1 MKQLQSRI
9 SIQSTSK
16 MTIRWGIVSAG
27 KICSDFVNA
36 VNSYPQKGDQ
46 EIVAVAARDK
56 TKADEF
62 AKLHNIKKT
71 FGSYEEM
78 AKSGGI
84 DVVYI
89 GALNPYHF
97 ELAKL
102 YLSNG
107 KHVLCEKPLCMNTNQ
122 AAALIDLARNKK
134 LFLME
139 AVWSRFSPAYE
150 EMMKEIENG
159 DIGEVKFLEA
169 NLGFFSESDRVNLK
183 QLGGSAVLDVG
194 VYVIQLA
201 QLIFK
206 DWPIKVDAF
215 GNVNEDGVDY
225 TETIILEYPGGK
237 RAVLNTHTQLQLI
250 NNAIVYGTKSRITL
264 KPPFHF
270 PHKIIRSDG
279 TVKEFKLH
287 LSKIPYN
294 FENSAGLVYEA
305 MEVARCIREGLTE
318 SPRMTLAE
326 SLRLAVLETKVRNK
340 LGVHFDCD
348 DQ

>member
-1 MKQLQSRI
+1 
-9 SIQSTSK
+9 

-36 VNSYPQKGDQ
+36 VNSYPNKGDQ

-56 TKADEF
+56 KKADEF
-62 AKLHNIKKT
+62 AKIHNIKKT

-89 GALNPYHF
+89 GALNPYHYV
-97 ELAKL
+97 LAQL

-107 KHVLCEKPLCMNTNQ
+107 KHVLCEKPLCMNTQQ
-122 AAALIDLARNKK
+122 AESLIELAKKKK

-139 AVWSRFSPAYE
+139 AVWSRFSPAYI
-150 EMMKEIENG
+150 EMEKQIANG
-159 DIGEVKFLEA
+159 EIGEVKFLEA
-169 NLGFFSESDRVNLK
+169 NLGFFSESDRVNK
-183 QLGGSAVLDVG
+183 KEYGGSAVLDVG
-194 VYVIQLA
+194 VYVLQLA
-201 QLIFK
+201 QFIFK
-206 DWPIKVDAF
+206 EQPIKIDIV

-225 TETIILEYPGGK
+225 TETIILEYNGGK

-250 NNAIVYGTKSRITL
+250 NKATVYGTKSRITL

-270 PHKIIRSDG
+270 PHKIICSDG
-279 TVKEFKLH
+279 LVKEFKLH
-287 LSKIPYN
+287 QSKIPYN

-326 SLRLAVLETKVRNK
+326 SLSLAILETTVREK
-340 LGVHFDCD
+340 LGVRFNCD
-348 DQ
+348 IY